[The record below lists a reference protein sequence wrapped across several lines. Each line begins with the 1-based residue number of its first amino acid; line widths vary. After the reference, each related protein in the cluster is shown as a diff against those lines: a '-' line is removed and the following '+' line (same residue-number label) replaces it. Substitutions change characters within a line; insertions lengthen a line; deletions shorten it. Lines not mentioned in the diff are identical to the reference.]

1 MSPKEHEATEQK
13 AIQDKTGKAQ
23 EQEQEEKQEKEKELT
38 QDELIAAA
46 LQALE
51 SPLPET
57 AQGRA
62 GPPATPGRPLQAPSH
77 QPFEEGQEQEE
88 DEVQDEG
95 QDEGQ
100 EVCPASPTLA
110 ELDASRRPK
119 AKTVCEDCPNSV
131 WFTSAAEVKCYCRV
145 MFLVTWSSHAPNQI
159 TGCDGLYLGQEP

>member
-13 AIQDKTGKAQ
+13 AIQEKTGKAQ

-77 QPFEEGQEQEE
+77 QPFEEEQEE

>member
-23 EQEQEEKQEKEKELT
+23 EQEQEEKQEKEKEKELT

-88 DEVQDEG
+88 DEV